1 MIEIAKGGMKQCDE
15 MGQQMLAIVMGVF
28 EIRTVLPD
36 GRRVRPQ
43 KFNNGPKT
51 LGLNYL
57 LDAGLGGGAQDT
69 TWFILVIDDT
79 GYTDQSASDTLASH
93 PDWTEFT
100 DYTGNRPAWTPAA
113 ASGGQ
118 ITNSA
123 SAASITMTANGTIR
137 GLGLCG
143 VNSGSGGILYSTGVL
158 GTGRGV
164 SDTEVLELV
173 YTPTLTPG

>member
-1 MIEIAKGGMKQCDE
+1 MIEIAKGQLGRKKIN
-15 MGQQMLAIVMGVF
+15 QMAAIIGGLF

-36 GRRVRPQ
+36 GRRVKEQ
-43 KFNNGPKT
+43 KFKNGPTT

-57 LDAGLGGGAQDT
+57 LDTGFGGGTPDT
-69 TWFILVIDDT
+69 TWFILVIDNAS
-79 GYTDQSASDTLASH
+79 YSALAVGDTLASH
-93 PDWTEFT
+93 AGWLEFT
-100 DYTGNRPAWTPAA
+100 DYSGNRPAWTPAA

-123 SAASITMTANGTIR
+123 SAASITMTGDGTIR

-143 VNSGSGGILYSTGVL
+143 VNSGSSGVLYSTGVL
-158 GTGRGV
+158 GTGRAV
-164 SDTEVLELV
+164 SNTEVLELV